1 MSELELRE
9 KITDIVYISRDT
21 DKGLIPV
28 LSDKEYME
36 IEDKLVELLN
46 QNKDECR

>member
-9 KITDIVYISRDT
+9 KIVDIVYITRDT
-21 DKGLIPV
+21 GKGSIPV
-28 LSDKEYME
+28 LTPKEYME

-46 QNKDECR
+46 QNKDG